1 MFLTFNN
8 ICPNIIHGYKS
19 YEKTDSGNDAI
30 GFLILIV
37 VHASHLVSSSFHPSS
52 LSFSLPHLS
61 KIDDFQNIYRECLIK
76 KWKFVKNLNIH
87 MNH

>member
-1 MFLTFNN
+1 MAT
-8 ICPNIIHGYKS
+8 KVMRKQTVEMMQS
-19 YEKTDSGNDAI
+19 V
-30 GFLILIV
+30 FLILIV

-76 KWKFVKNLNIH
+76 EWKFVKNLNIH